1 MMRYIK
7 PELKVEMIEIK
18 ENIAGLD
25 GWMADKGM
33 ADAGVTKVFVDRL
46 S

>member
-1 MMRYIK
+1 MKYIK

-18 ENIAGLD
+18 ENISGFD
-25 GWMADKGM
+25 GWLNYNEMS
-33 ADAGVTKVFVDRL
+33 DAGITRVLVERL

>member
-1 MMRYIK
+1 MKYIK

-18 ENIAGLD
+18 ENIAGLN
-25 GWMADKGM
+25 GWMADEGM

>member
-1 MMRYIK
+1 MKYIK

-18 ENIAGLD
+18 ENIAGFD
-25 GWMADKGM
+25 GWLKDNEMS
-33 ADAGVTKVFVDRL
+33 DAGVTKVFVERM

>member
-1 MMRYIK
+1 MKYIK
-7 PELKVEMIEIK
+7 PEIKVEMIEIK

-25 GWMADKGM
+25 GWMDGQGM